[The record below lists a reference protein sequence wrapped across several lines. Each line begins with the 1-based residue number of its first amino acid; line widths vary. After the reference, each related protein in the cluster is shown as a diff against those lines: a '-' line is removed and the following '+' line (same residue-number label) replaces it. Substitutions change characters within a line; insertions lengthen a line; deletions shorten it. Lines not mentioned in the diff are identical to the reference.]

1 MRWHTLEKL
10 LISLLP
16 SEKVIISSA
25 SEDVLSPEDFRRLSD
40 GLKMYDISLESGLSY
55 LSGNITRFCALA
67 EIFADGYDRSHEK
80 VEQMF
85 ESGSDSLVFEI
96 HSLKSA
102 AKGIGALT
110 LFEAANELEKRL
122 NAGDREYAAHARS
135 LLMFEWK
142 RAAEGMKLLISETA
156 DNINSSVGEA
166 ASSRSLEAQIQK
178 GLEEHIWLETQ
189 NDLKQ
194 LIAMET
200 DSENIKNLTYIA
212 EFVDELDFV
221 SAEALFRQFMERR
234 NENGR

>member
-1 MRWHTLEKL
+1 M
-10 LISLLP
+10 
-16 SEKVIISSA
+16 
-25 SEDVLSPEDFRRLSD
+25 
-40 GLKMYDISLESGLSY
+40 
-55 LSGNITRFCALA
+55 
-67 EIFADGYDRSHEK
+67 
-80 VEQMF
+80 
-85 ESGSDSLVFEI
+85 
-96 HSLKSA
+96 
-102 AKGIGALT
+102 
-110 LFEAANELEKRL
+110 